1 LESIQVEIFGQT
13 YSIKAGNDREYIRE
27 LAAIVDARMREVQ
40 KGTGT
45 SDGYKIAILAALN
58 IADELNRLRTQHDSF
73 RRSTAA
79 SLDHLIELT
88 GDSERK

>member
-1 LESIQVEIFGQT
+1 MESIQVEIFGQT

-27 LAAIVDARMREVQ
+27 LAAYIDTRMKEVQ

-58 IADELNRLRTQHDSF
+58 IADELHRLRSQHDTLK
-73 RRSTAA
+73 RSAA
-79 SLDHLIELT
+79 TSLDHLIEMT
-88 GDSERK
+88 DEAVGK